1 MAVVGVEH
9 MHAQA
14 QPVGFEVMP
23 FINQHRAVAA
33 AGQCAVVHGLQ
44 HGQRGVFVTGQVAVA
59 LGRVQ
64 PVCLLQFAAPLMET
78 AHLHFFRQ
86 AFVGHGGT

>member
-1 MAVVGVEH
+1 MAVVSVEH

-14 QPVGFEVMP
+14 QPVGFEIVA
-23 FINQHRAVAA
+23 FVNEHCVVAA

-64 PVCLLQFAAPLMET
+64 PVCFLQFAAPLVKT
-78 AHLHFFRQ
+78 AYFHFFRQ

>member
-1 MAVVGVEH
+1 MAVVGIEH
-9 MHAQA
+9 VHAQT

-33 AGQCAVVHGLQ
+33 AGQSTVVHGLQ
-44 HGQRGVFVTGQVAVA
+44 HGQRGVFVTGQMAVA

-64 PVCLLQFAAPLMET
+64 PVCLLQFATPLVEA